1 MRPHYDLLRM
11 LREIAEDETVKPS
24 TNEHLSQADINR
36 LVKSR
41 KRAVPRVSPPP
52 VREPK

>member
-11 LREIAEDETVKPS
+11 LQEIAEGETGKPP
-24 TNEHLSQADINR
+24 TNEHLSQAESNR

-41 KRAVPRVSPPP
+41 KRAGPRVSPPP
-52 VREPK
+52 VREAK